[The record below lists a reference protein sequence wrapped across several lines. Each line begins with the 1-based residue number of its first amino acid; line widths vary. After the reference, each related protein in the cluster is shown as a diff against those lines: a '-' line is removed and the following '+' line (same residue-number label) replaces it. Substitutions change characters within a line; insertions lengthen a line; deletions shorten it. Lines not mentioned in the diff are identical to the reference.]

1 MPKNPD
7 VLISGGSVAGLALA
21 YWLRHH
27 GFNPTVVERA
37 PAPRP
42 GGYKI
47 DIRGAALG
55 VVERMGILDEIRRAS
70 TDMLGSSLVDGE
82 GKRLAT
88 MDADLF
94 GGREGD
100 DVEIMRGDLARI
112 LHGRIAEGVEYIF
125 DDSVT
130 AVTEHEDGVD
140 VTFER
145 SAPRTFDLVVGADG
159 LHSNVRSLVFGDES
173 RFIRDLGYHIS
184 IFTTPNHLGLDRWE
198 LMHPAPGK
206 SAGMYSTRQ
215 DAQAKAMFI
224 FASGALDHDHRDVAR
239 QKKILAETFAGGAWE
254 VSRLL
259 DSMWDAPDFYFDSIS
274 QIHMD
279 RWSSGRTVLV
289 GDAGYGPSPAS
300 GQGTSLALVGAYV
313 LAGEL
318 AAAAGDH
325 RTAFARYE
333 EEMRDFV
340 TQNQKLAQT
349 NIKGMVVTS
358 KAQIWIQTR
367 MLRLLPHLP
376 TSWSDRV
383 IGRIT
388 ETIRKA
394 ATAITLKDYRP

>member
-7 VLISGGSVAGLALA
+7 VLISGGSVAGPALA
-21 YWLRHH
+21 YWLRRY

-37 PAPRP
+37 PAPRA

-55 VVERMGILDEIRRAS
+55 VVERMGILDEIRRES
-70 TDMLGSSLVDGE
+70 TDMLGSSLVDGK

-112 LHGRIAEGVEYIF
+112 LHEQIEEGVEYIF
-125 DDSVT
+125 DDSIT
-130 AVTEHEDGVD
+130 AITEHENGVD

-173 RFIRDLGYHIS
+173 QFIRDLGYHIS

-224 FASGALDHDHRDVAR
+224 FASEALDYDHRDIAR

-274 QIHMD
+274 QIHLD

-318 AAAAGDH
+318 AAAGDH

-349 NIKGMVVTS
+349 NIKGMVVNS
-358 KAQIWIQTR
+358 RSQIWIQTR

-388 ETIRKA
+388 DTIRQA
-394 ATAITLKDYRP
+394 ATAITLKTYRS